1 MNEEQLQKDHDMI
14 VRHDEKLDAIQA
26 DINTIM
32 TNHLVHIAADIK
44 EVRDSMGG
52 INVKFALFSGGIIVA
67 VWVLEHFIK

>member
-32 TNHLVHIAADIK
+32 TNHLVHIASDIK
-44 EVRDSMGG
+44 EISESIGR
-52 INVKFALFSGGIIVA
+52 INVKLALWSGGIVVV
-67 VWVLEHFIK
+67 VWMLEHFIK